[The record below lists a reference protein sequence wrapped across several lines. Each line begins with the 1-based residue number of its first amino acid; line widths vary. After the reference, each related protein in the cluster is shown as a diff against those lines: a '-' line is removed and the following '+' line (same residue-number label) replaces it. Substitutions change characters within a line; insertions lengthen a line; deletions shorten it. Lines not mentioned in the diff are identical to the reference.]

1 MGKRLVP
8 FSPISVPKLLRSFQ
22 QGGRGSSAQCAKT
35 RGHDG
40 VPHQLH
46 GELPPKKWVD
56 CRTKER
62 YTAHAYWQFLECDGH
77 HVSIELFGIDI
88 GSLSAIDSF
97 RRSGGYQA
105 WRQKFHVFLQ
115 RPPLSFSRKRGSD
128 KEELALAKKFLNH
141 VSLKGED
148 ILVHSSVEEQL
159 KFHRLRASIPSQCW
173 RWLTVAGWGWKGDP
187 EHINCLEL
195 RAILTS
201 VRWWIEKR
209 KVTRAK
215 FIHLTDSLV
224 CMHSLARGRTS
235 SRKLRRTLTRINCLL
250 LASRCFQNPAD
261 RPSRRSVRKKWV
273 K

>member
-1 MGKRLVP
+1 M
-8 FSPISVPKLLRSFQ
+8 F
-22 QGGRGSSAQCAKT
+22 
-35 RGHDG
+35 
-40 VPHQLH
+40 
-46 GELPPKKWVD
+46 
-56 CRTKER
+56 
-62 YTAHAYWQFLECDGH
+62 
-77 HVSIELFGIDI
+77 
-88 GSLSAIDSF
+88 AIDPF
-97 RRSGGYQA
+97 RRSGGYKA
-105 WRQKFHVFLQ
+105 WHRTQLYGFFAET
-115 RPPLSFSRKRGSD
+115 PLSFSRKRGS
-128 KEELALAKKFLNH
+128 KEEELTLAKKFLNH

-148 ILVHSSVEEQL
+148 ILVHSSAEEQL

-173 RWLTVAGWGWKGDP
+173 RWVTVAGWGWKGDP
-187 EHINCLEL
+187 EHFNCLEL

-209 KVTRAK
+209 KVARAK

-250 LASRCFQNPAD
+250 LASRCFPVWAYVHTSQNPAD